1 MLEQERMIERV
12 REWCAQ
18 DDRLDAAMM
27 YGSFTCGEG
36 DAYSDIEFLLFFRD
50 EVAPDINQHAWLEQ
64 IAPVAH
70 LYVNEHGIT
79 AVIFENLVRGEF
91 HFHSVAEMDLA
102 EQWPG
107 LLTFPSLEATLV
119 VDKSGRLTPY
129 LRAVIG
135 PPLRRALPDRLQF
148 SADSLLNWVL
158 FGSNVLARGEEARA
172 LEILGIIHR
181 HLLWLA
187 RAVEDVTDHWLTP
200 SRLVEHDLSPQAY
213 ARFGACTASLDG
225 DALRAAYRA
234 AWVWGEELVAVLHAR
249 YGVHLP
255 TALGEALTERLGGA
269 STPEAV

>member
-12 REWCAQ
+12 REWCCE
-18 DDRLDAAMM
+18 DERLDAAMM
-27 YGSFTCGEG
+27 YGSFVYGEA
-36 DAYSDIEFLLFFRD
+36 DAFSDIEFLLFFRD
-50 EVAPDINQHAWLEQ
+50 DVAADVNQHAWLAQ

-70 LYVNEHGIT
+70 LYVNENGIT
-79 AVIFENLVRGEF
+79 AAIFENLVRGEF
-91 HFHSVAEMDLA
+91 HFHSVAELELA
-102 EQWPG
+102 KQWPG
-107 LLTFPSLEATLV
+107 TVSFPSLESTLI

-129 LRAVIG
+129 LEPVIG
-135 PPLRRALPDRLQF
+135 PPARALPDRLQF

-187 RAVEDVTDHWLTP
+187 RAVEGATDHWLTP
-200 SRLVEHDLSPQAY
+200 SRLAEQDLSPEAY
-213 ARFGACTASLDG
+213 ARFAACSAPLDG

-234 AWVWGEELVAVLHAR
+234 AWVWGQELIEVLRGR

-255 TALGEALTERLGGA
+255 AALGQALSERLDGA
-269 STPEAV
+269 SARKSA